1 MKLLR
6 NELPLMSFVVAI
18 TILQLLPGLLLIQRR
33 AAISAKVTPP
43 MNMTSTVLCC
53 LLGAPAPHCT
63 CGIVSRSDHPAAK
76 TRASYIRVLQ
86 SLECFLE
93 GSYGGALS
101 GGGGGGAQ
109 PRLPSPVWI
118 FWCMIPSKYCRK
130 AVSIRSRSEN
140 AASLTAIQGCCNT
153 LAES

>member
-101 GGGGGGAQ
+101 GGGGGGT
-109 PRLPSPVWI
+109 
-118 FWCMIPSKYCRK
+118 
-130 AVSIRSRSEN
+130 
-140 AASLTAIQGCCNT
+140 TAPPLSCLDLLVHDTFKLLQEGGFHQV
-153 LAES
+153 